1 MKLKRP
7 GAAILVAA
15 ASLRLFAAF
24 TSLGF
29 DHPNE
34 PFRLLEPLAQLQG
47 WAAIPPWEWT
57 RGLLSELLVRA
68 HLPIVKLLL
77 ALGLS
82 PAGQVTGLKVLYA
95 LLSLLVVVASGKL
108 AAAIARPDLAR
119 RAELAAMAIAAFWP
133 ELIYQS
139 VRLMDYS
146 LEAVLLAASWMLLLR
161 GSAPAPNGAQVRVG
175 SANLLFGCSGFLLG
189 LALFVRP
196 QSGLHLIPLLV
207 AAWAFSGA
215 KKAPTLI
222 CLGYAVSVA
231 LGGTLELLLT
241 SRPDA
246 FFLQPLWNYLHFNAV
261 EGGAAR
267 DYGIAPAYRYFTDVA
282 KYFGWWGLV
291 AALYALNSALPDHK
305 PSLKSRQT
313 KCVLTLLFA
322 FAFPILVHSFIAHKE
337 ARFLFGSLWLLIPVA
352 TAMGFETTNRTAART
367 SRRLSPRNFSIFLI
381 IVLLVGAVTSTVRV
395 SHRWL
400 NRDADVRQFSN
411 VSTGLPPTA
420 LEIHVNTDPVTFPA
434 GFLFQRPGILCYP
447 DPSRPLFPCPTTPSG
462 LPLVTVDRGPQGWE
476 RSRKNSLSR

>member
-34 PFRLLEPLAQLQG
+34 PFRLLEPLAQFQG

-57 RGLLSELLVRA
+57 QGLLFELPVRA

-108 AAAIARPDLAR
+108 AAAISRPELAR

-146 LEAVLLAASWMLLLR
+146 LEAALLAASWLLLLR
-161 GSAPAPNGAQVRVG
+161 GSRRLG
-175 SANLLFGCSGFLLG
+175 SANLLFTASGLLLG
-189 LALFVRP
+189 LALFIRP

-215 KKAPTLI
+215 KKAPILI
-222 CLGYAVSVA
+222 CLGYGLSVA
-231 LGGTLELLLT
+231 LGGVLELALT
-241 SRPDA
+241 SRPNA
-246 FFLQPLWNYLHFNAV
+246 YFLQPLWNYLHFNAV

-267 DYGIAPAYRYFTDVA
+267 DYGIAPAHRYFTDVA

-291 AALYALNSALPDHK
+291 AALSALNSTLQDHW
-305 PSLKSRQT
+305 PSFKSRLM
-313 KCVLTLLFA
+313 KCALALLLA
-322 FAFPILVHSFIAHKE
+322 FVFPILVHSLIAHKE

-352 TAMGFETTNRTAART
+352 TAAGFETTRVAARP
-367 SRRLSPRNFSIFLI
+367 SSRLSPRNFSIFLI
-381 IVLLVGAVTSTVRV
+381 IALLIGAAVSAVRV

-400 NRDADVRQFSN
+400 NRDTDVRQFSN
-411 VSTGLPPTA
+411 ISNGLPQTA
-420 LEIHVNTDPVTFPA
+420 LEIHVHTDPVTFPA

-447 DPSRPLFPCPTTPSG
+447 DPGRPLFPCPTVRSA
-462 LPLVTVDRGPQGWE
+462 LPLVTIERGPQGWE
-476 RSRKNSLSR
+476 RNGKN